1 MKTRI
6 LLASM
11 IATLVLGGWAFAR
24 PDGTKAGRSGDRDQI
39 RRMAG
44 RMLERPE
51 ILEKLELKDE
61 QVEALRQAQYEK
73 QKKHIDLKAGAEMAQ
88 IELRH
93 LLSQDTPDE
102 EAVMAAVEEAGKART
117 ALQKSDVQHMLKR
130 RAIIG
135 PEKCREM
142 HSLIRKHMRTRMQA
156 QRHRGGSDRGRP
168 GGKDQHGPGPRGDR
182 RHRGHNEGRSDRGP
196 QSFGPGPEAMG
207 QRPQPEPMAGDLDT
221 LDLPDPLSDTMTEDT
236 F

>member
-11 IATLVLGGWAFAR
+11 IATLALGGWAFAR
-24 PDGTKAGRSGDRDQI
+24 PDVSKAGRGGDRDQM

-44 RMLERPE
+44 RMLERPKM
-51 ILEKLELKDE
+51 LEKLELKDE

-93 LLSQDTPDE
+93 LLSQDSPDE
-102 EAVMAAVEEAGKART
+102 EAVMTAVEEAGKARI
-117 ALQKSDVQHMLKR
+117 ALQKSDVQHILKR

-168 GGKDQHGPGPRGDR
+168 GGG
-182 RHRGHNEGRSDRGP
+182 
-196 QSFGPGPEAMG
+196 
-207 QRPQPEPMAGDLDT
+207 
-221 LDLPDPLSDTMTEDT
+221 
-236 F
+236 